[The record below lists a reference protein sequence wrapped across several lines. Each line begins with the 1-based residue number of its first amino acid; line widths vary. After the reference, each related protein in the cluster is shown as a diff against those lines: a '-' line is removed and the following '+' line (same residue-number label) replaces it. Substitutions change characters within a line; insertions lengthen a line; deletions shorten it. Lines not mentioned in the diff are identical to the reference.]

1 MFNENPGKKKINL
14 FSGIYNIDRFYLP
27 KNKKNLPP
35 SKPSQEQNVD
45 GNIGQSSEKRVRIE
59 VVDDIIS
66 NPSLHKDINEY
77 EPGTLKENMSI

>member
-1 MFNENPGKKKINL
+1 MEYIISRNFTCQKKKKI
-14 FSGIYNIDRFYLP
+14 
-27 KNKKNLPP
+27 PP
-35 SKPSQEQNVD
+35 LKPSQEQNVD

-66 NPSLHKDINEY
+66 NPSLHEDINEY